1 MASPLEYEVKQTV
14 DPEEMPPLSPTLSSL
29 SEDAET
35 MTGTRREIDEDAL
48 SILSKESCPDHAGRK
63 TFTVPNDEPAKTV
76 YEAWMVL
83 DSGST
88 ADRVAWKTFCGIE
101 FGSKWK
107 SYNDGFLTI
116 EPLASYAQEELAELH
131 VNTVQEY
138 GAKSSKKGRSY
149 AQDLANRVFRLN
161 AGVYNQIQFVIDNKI
176 RSTNRT
182 PFRRRDWQVVV
193 LEEGEFQMTELLP
206 ERKKKKGLFRRRQ
219 EQPAVSKYFI
229 VLRGEEVK
237 STKEKDGWRTFSPY
251 SNPWWRVDGR
261 ETSEARRC
269 HRDHVKRVD
278 QALGGSRGPIIRNM
292 EHRPRI

>member
-1 MASPLEYEVKQTV
+1 MASSLECEVKQTV
-14 DPEEMPPLSPTLSSL
+14 DPEGMPPLSPTLSSL

-35 MTGTRREIDEDAL
+35 MTGVRREIDEDAL

-63 TFTVPNDEPAKTV
+63 TFTVSNDEPAKTV

-83 DSGST
+83 DSGGT
-88 ADRVAWKTFCGIE
+88 IDRVAWKTFCGIK

-116 EPLASYAQEELAELH
+116 EPLTSYAQEELAELH
-131 VNTVQEY
+131 ANAIQKY
-138 GAKSSKKGRSY
+138 SAKGSKKGRSY

-161 AGVYNQIQFVIDNKI
+161 AGVYNQIQFVINNKL

-193 LEEGEFQMTELLP
+193 LEEGEFRMTELLP
-206 ERKKKKGLFRRRQ
+206 ERKKKGLFRRRQ
-219 EQPAVSKYFI
+219 EKPAVLKYFV

-237 STKEKDGWRTFSPY
+237 AAKEGDGWRTFSPY

-261 ETSEARRC
+261 ETSEARRS
-269 HRDHVKRVD
+269 HRDHVKRVG
-278 QALGGSRGPIIRNM
+278 QALGGSRGPIVRNM
-292 EHRPRI
+292 GNRPRI